1 MTKVFQIA
9 LGILAAI
16 GGFVDIGDI
25 VFNATAGAT
34 FGYQLIWAVVVGAL
48 GIMVYSEMCGR
59 VATVAKRP
67 VFDVVRERLGYK
79 VGVTTLCASQ
89 FVNAMTCAAEVGGL
103 AIVLRYLFGLP
114 YRPLIVL
121 AVLILLLSVWALPF
135 EWIERIFG
143 FGGLLL
149 IVFAVAAL
157 KLDPNWGAL
166 GHGFVPHIDTP
177 SPVIWAYFV
186 IGLLGATFMPY
197 EVYSYSSG
205 GVEDGWVPPHD
216 LKLNK
221 LTAIVGYGLGAVLS
235 ISIMVV
241 AAELFVPKGIEPGFL
256 GTVALAAQTPVGEAG
271 LLLAILGM
279 FFAISGAAIDTA
291 LAGAYNMA
299 QFFGWEWGKYRKP
312 SGAPRFTLTWIGFF
326 LLAFL
331 VVITGVDPIFV
342 TELSVIFSVVA
353 LPLTYVPILLV
364 AGDSSYMGEH
374 ANGRLA
380 STLGWFYLVVI
391 AIVSV
396 AAVPLLVLTNMGEG

>member
-1 MTKVFQIA
+1 VTKVFQIS

-34 FGYQLIWAVVVGAL
+34 FGYQLIWAVVLGAI
-48 GIMVYSEMCGR
+48 GIVVYSEMCGR
-59 VATVAKRP
+59 VACVAKRP

-79 VGVTTLCASQ
+79 VGLTTLCASQ
-89 FVNAMTCAAEVGGL
+89 FVNVMTCAAEVGGV
-103 AIVLRYLFGLP
+103 AIILRHLFGLP
-114 YRPLIVL
+114 YRPLIVV
-121 AVLILLLSVWALPF
+121 ALLLLLVSVWFLPF

-157 KLDPNWGAL
+157 KLDPDWAAV
-166 GHGFVPHIDTP
+166 GHGLIPHIDTP
-177 SPVIWAYFV
+177 SPLIWAYFV
-186 IGLLGATFMPY
+186 VGILGATFMPY
-197 EVYSYSSG
+197 EVYFYSSG

-221 LTAIVGYGLGAVLS
+221 LTAIVGYSLGAVLS

-241 AAELFVPKGIEPGFL
+241 AAELFLPAGIEPGFL
-256 GTVALAAQTPVGEAG
+256 GTVALAAQTPLGEAG
-271 LLLAILGM
+271 LLLALLGM
-279 FFAISGAAIDTA
+279 FFAISGAAIDTS

-312 SGAPRFTLTWIGFF
+312 AGAPRFTLTWAAFF
-326 LLAFL
+326 GLAFL
-331 VVITGVDPIFV
+331 IVITGVDPIFV

-353 LPLTYVPILLV
+353 LPLTYIPILLV

-380 STLGWFYLVVI
+380 SGLGWFYLVVI
-391 AIVSV
+391 VVISL

>member
-1 MTKVFQIA
+1 VTKVFQIS

-34 FGYQLIWAVVVGAL
+34 FGYQLIWAVVLGAI
-48 GIMVYSEMCGR
+48 GITVYSEMCGR
-59 VATVAKRP
+59 VACVAKRP

-79 VGVTTLCASQ
+79 VGLTTLCASQ
-89 FVNAMTCAAEVGGL
+89 FVNVMTCAAEVGGV
-103 AIVLRYLFGLP
+103 AIVLRHLFGLS
-114 YRPLIVL
+114 YRPLI
-121 AVLILLLSVWALPF
+121 AVALLMLLVSVWFLPF

-157 KLDPNWGAL
+157 KLEPDWGAV
-166 GHGFVPHIDTP
+166 GHGLVPHIDTP
-177 SPVIWAYFV
+177 SPLIWAYFV
-186 IGLLGATFMPY
+186 VGILGATFMPY
-197 EVYSYSSG
+197 EVYFYSSG

-241 AAELFVPKGIEPGFL
+241 AAELFVSEGIEPGFL
-256 GTVALAAQTPVGEAG
+256 GTVALAAQTPLGEAG
-271 LLLAILGM
+271 LLLALLGM
-279 FFAISGAAIDTA
+279 FFAISGAAIDTS

-299 QFFGWEWGKYRKP
+299 QFFGWEWGKYRRP
-312 SGAPRFTLTWIGFF
+312 AGAPRFTLTWAAFF
-326 LLAFL
+326 GLAFL
-331 VVITGVDPIFV
+331 IVITGVDPIFV

-364 AGDSSYMGEH
+364 AGDPSYMGEH

-380 STLGWFYLVVI
+380 SVLGWFYLVVI
-391 AIVSV
+391 AVISL

>member
-103 AIVLRYLFGLP
+103 AIVLRYLVGLP

-121 AVLILLLSVWALPF
+121 ALVILLASVWFLPF

-149 IVFAVAAL
+149 IVFAVTAL

-197 EVYSYSSG
+197 EVYFYSSG

>member
-1 MTKVFQIA
+1 VTKVFQIS
-9 LGILAAI
+9 LGVLAAI

-34 FGYQLIWAVVVGAL
+34 LGYQLIWAIVVGAV

-59 VATVAKRP
+59 VACVAKRP

-79 VGVTTLCASQ
+79 VGLTTLLASQ
-89 FVNAMTCAAEVGGL
+89 FVNAMTCAAEVGGV

-114 YRPLIVL
+114 YRPLI
-121 AVLILLLSVWALPF
+121 AVALLILLLSVWFLPF
-135 EWIERIFG
+135 EWIERVFG

-149 IVFAVAAL
+149 IVFAVAAV
-157 KLDPNWGAL
+157 KLDPNMGAL
-166 GHGFVPHIDTP
+166 EHGLIPHIDTP
-177 SPVIWAYFV
+177 SPLIWCYFAV
-186 IGLLGATFMPY
+186 GVLGAAFMPY
-197 EVYSYSSG
+197 EVYFYSSG

-221 LTAIVGYGLGAVLS
+221 LTAIAGYGLGAVLS

-241 AAELFVPKGIEPGFL
+241 AAELFVPQGIEPGFL
-256 GTVALAAQTPVGEAG
+256 GTVALAAQTPLGEAG
-271 LLLAILGM
+271 LLLALLGM
-279 FFAISGAAIDTA
+279 FFAISGAAIDTS

-312 SGAPRFTLTWIGFF
+312 GGAPRFTLTWVAFF
-326 LLAFL
+326 GLSFL
-331 VVITGVDPIFV
+331 VVISGVDPIFV
-342 TELSVIFSVVA
+342 TELSVVFSVVA

-364 AGDSSYMGEH
+364 AGDSNYMGRH

-380 STLGWFYLVVI
+380 STLGWLYLVVI
-391 AIVSV
+391 VVISL

>member
-1 MTKVFQIA
+1 VTKVFQIA

-34 FGYQLIWAVVVGAL
+34 FGYQLIWAVVLGAI

-59 VATVAKRP
+59 VACVAKRP

-79 VGVTTLCASQ
+79 VGMTTLCASQ
-89 FVNAMTCAAEVGGL
+89 FVNVMTCAAEVGGV
-103 AIVLRYLFGLP
+103 AIILRHLFGLP
-114 YRPLIVL
+114 YRPLIVVAL
-121 AVLILLLSVWALPF
+121 LILLVSVWFLPF

-157 KLDPNWGAL
+157 KLDPDWAAV
-166 GHGFVPHIDTP
+166 GHGLVPHIDTQ
-177 SPVIWAYFV
+177 SPLIWGYFV
-186 IGLLGATFMPY
+186 VGILGATFMPY
-197 EVYSYSSG
+197 EVYFYSSG

-221 LTAIVGYGLGAVLS
+221 LTAVVGYALGAVLS

-241 AAELFVPKGIEPGFL
+241 AAELFLPEGIEPGFL
-256 GTVALAAQTPVGEAG
+256 GTVALAAQTPLGEAG
-271 LLLAILGM
+271 LLLALLGM
-279 FFAISGAAIDTA
+279 FFAISGAAIDTS

-312 SGAPRFTLTWIGFF
+312 TGAPRFTLTWAAFF
-326 LLAFL
+326 AVAFL
-331 VVITGVDPIFV
+331 IVITGVDPIFV

-364 AGDSSYMGEH
+364 AGDPSYMGEH

-380 STLGWFYLVVI
+380 SVLGWFYLAVI
-391 AIVSV
+391 AVISL

>member
-1 MTKVFQIA
+1 MTKILQIS
-9 LGILAAI
+9 LGVLAAI

-34 FGYQLIWAVVVGAL
+34 LGYQLIWAIVVGAV

-59 VATVAKRP
+59 VACVAKRP

-79 VGVTTLCASQ
+79 VGLTTLLASQ
-89 FVNAMTCAAEVGGL
+89 FVNAMTCAAEVGGV

-114 YRPLIVL
+114 YRPLI
-121 AVLILLLSVWALPF
+121 AVALLILLLSVWFLPF
-135 EWIERIFG
+135 EWIERVFG

-149 IVFAVAAL
+149 IVFAVAAV
-157 KLDPNWGAL
+157 KLDPNMSAL
-166 GHGFVPHIDTP
+166 EHGLIPHIDTP
-177 SPVIWAYFV
+177 SPLIWCYFAV
-186 IGLLGATFMPY
+186 GVLGAAFMPY
-197 EVYSYSSG
+197 EVYFYSSG

-221 LTAIVGYGLGAVLS
+221 LTAIAGYGLGAVLS

-241 AAELFVPKGIEPGFL
+241 AAELFVPQGIEPGVL
-256 GTVALAAQTPVGEAG
+256 GTVALAAQTPLGEAG
-271 LLLAILGM
+271 LLLALLGM
-279 FFAISGAAIDTA
+279 FFAISGAAIDTS

-312 SGAPRFTLTWIGFF
+312 GGAPRFTLTWVAFF
-326 LLAFL
+326 GLSFL
-331 VVITGVDPIFV
+331 VVISGVDPIFV
-342 TELSVIFSVVA
+342 TELSVVFSVVA

-364 AGDSSYMGEH
+364 AGDSNYMGRH

-380 STLGWFYLVVI
+380 STLGWLYLVVI
-391 AIVSV
+391 VVISL

>member
-1 MTKVFQIA
+1 VTKIFQIA

-34 FGYQLIWAVVVGAL
+34 LGYQLIWAVVVGAI

-59 VATVAKRP
+59 VACVAKRP

-79 VGVTTLCASQ
+79 VGLTTLCASQ
-89 FVNAMTCAAEVGGL
+89 FVNLMTCAAEVGGV

-114 YRPLIVL
+114 YRPLI
-121 AVLILLLSVWALPF
+121 AVALIVLLLSVWILPF
-135 EWIERIFG
+135 EWIERVFG

-157 KLDPNWGAL
+157 KLDPAWGAV
-166 GHGFVPHIDTP
+166 GHGLVPHIDTP
-177 SPVIWAYFV
+177 SPLIWCYFV
-186 IGLLGATFMPY
+186 VGILGATFMPY
-197 EVYSYSSG
+197 EVYFYSSG

-221 LTAIVGYGLGAVLS
+221 LTAVVGYGLGALLS
-235 ISIMVV
+235 IAIMVI
-241 AAELFVPKGIEPGFL
+241 AAELFLPQGIEPGFL
-256 GTVALAAQTPVGEAG
+256 GTVALAAQSPLGEAG
-271 LLLAILGM
+271 LLLALLGM
-279 FFAISGAAIDTA
+279 FFAIAGAAIDTA
-291 LAGAYNMA
+291 LAGAYNLA

-312 SGAPRFTLTWIGFF
+312 AGAPRFTLTWAAFF
-326 LLAFL
+326 GIAFL

-353 LPLTYVPILLV
+353 LPLTYLPILLV
-364 AGDSSYMGEH
+364 AGDSSYMGEY
-374 ANGRLA
+374 ANGRLVSA
-380 STLGWFYLVVI
+380 LGWIYLVVI
-391 AIVSV
+391 AVISV

>member
-1 MTKVFQIA
+1 MTKIFQIA

-25 VFNATAGAT
+25 VFNAAAGAT
-34 FGYQLIWAVVVGAL
+34 FGYQLAWAVVVGAV

-79 VGVTTLCASQ
+79 VGLTTLCASQ
-89 FVNAMTCAAEVGGL
+89 FVNLMTCAAEVGGV
-103 AIVLRYLFGLP
+103 AIVLRHLFGLP
-114 YRPLIVL
+114 YRPLIAVALVL
-121 AVLILLLSVWALPF
+121 LVLSVWVLPF
-135 EWIERIFG
+135 EWIERVFG

-149 IVFAVAAL
+149 IVFAVAAV

-166 GHGFVPHIDTP
+166 GNGFLPHIDTP
-177 SPVIWAYFV
+177 SPLIWCYFV
-186 IGLLGATFMPY
+186 VGLIGATFMPY
-197 EVYSYSSG
+197 EVYFYSSG

-241 AAELFVPKGIEPGFL
+241 AAELFVPRGIEPSFL
-256 GTVALAAQTPVGEAG
+256 GTVALAAQTPLGEAG
-271 LLLAILGM
+271 LLLALLGM
-279 FFAISGAAIDTA
+279 FFAISGAAIDTS
-291 LAGAYNMA
+291 LAGAYNMS

-312 SGAPRFTLTWIGFF
+312 SGAPRFTLTWTAFF
-326 LLAFL
+326 GLAFL
-331 VVITGVDPIFV
+331 IVITGVDPIFV

-353 LPLTYVPILLV
+353 LPLTYIPILLV
-364 AGDSSYMGEH
+364 AGDPNYMGEY

-380 STLGWFYLVVI
+380 SVLGWVYLVVI
-391 AIVSV
+391 AVISV

>member
-1 MTKVFQIA
+1 VTKVFQIS

-34 FGYQLIWAVVVGAL
+34 FGYQLIWAVVLGAI
-48 GIMVYSEMCGR
+48 GIVVYSEMCGR
-59 VATVAKRP
+59 VACVAKRP

-79 VGVTTLCASQ
+79 VGLTTLCASQ
-89 FVNAMTCAAEVGGL
+89 FVNVMTCAAEVGGV
-103 AIVLRYLFGLP
+103 AIILRHLFGLP
-114 YRPLIVL
+114 YRPLIVV
-121 AVLILLLSVWALPF
+121 ALLLLLVSVWFLPF

-157 KLDPNWGAL
+157 KLDPDWAAV
-166 GHGFVPHIDTP
+166 GHGLIPHIDTP
-177 SPVIWAYFV
+177 SPLIWAYFV
-186 IGLLGATFMPY
+186 VGILGATFMPY
-197 EVYSYSSG
+197 EVYFYSSG

-221 LTAIVGYGLGAVLS
+221 LTAIVGYSLGAVLS

-241 AAELFVPKGIEPGFL
+241 AAELFLPAGIEPGFL
-256 GTVALAAQTPVGEAG
+256 GTVALAAQTPLGEAG
-271 LLLAILGM
+271 LLLALLGM
-279 FFAISGAAIDTA
+279 FFAISGAAIDTS

-312 SGAPRFTLTWIGFF
+312 AGAPRFTLTWAAFF
-326 LLAFL
+326 GLAFL
-331 VVITGVDPIFV
+331 IVITGVDPIFV

-353 LPLTYVPILLV
+353 LPLTYIPILLV

-380 STLGWFYLVVI
+380 SGLGWFYLVVI
-391 AIVSV
+391 AVISL

>member
-1 MTKVFQIA
+1 VTKVFQIA

-197 EVYSYSSG
+197 EVYFYSSG

>member
-197 EVYSYSSG
+197 EVYFYSSG